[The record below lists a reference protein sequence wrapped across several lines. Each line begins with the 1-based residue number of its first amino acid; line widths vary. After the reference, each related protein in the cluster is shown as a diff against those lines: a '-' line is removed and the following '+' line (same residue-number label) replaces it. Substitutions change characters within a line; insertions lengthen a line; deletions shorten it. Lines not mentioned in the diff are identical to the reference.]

1 MRKRDQKM
9 IPYSCK
15 NRYKTGEQKI
25 FPDKLEKDKSGYS
38 HNRISGGM
46 DRSIKDKDKESL
58 ARSLVL
64 VEATVLTEAS
74 PTILLLSN
82 SSRTFL

>member
-1 MRKRDQKM
+1 MSKCAKGTKKM

-46 DRSIKDKDKESL
+46 DRSDKDKDKDKESREGFDFGRGHC
-58 ARSLVL
+58 AKGGRS
-64 VEATVLTEAS
+64 TQ
-74 PTILLLSN
+74 PY
-82 SSRTFL
+82 FC